1 MKKILLML
9 LSVIAFAA
17 CSKKEDN
24 QDFKHPKELQGTW
37 VYEKSILP
45 DGKLFSEITSIEE
58 MECSKKT
65 KYTFYGEFL
74 TSEEHIFKAGNCQ
87 QNTASVKYFVEN
99 NKLCLDN
106 GNGVV
111 LKAYDIVS
119 LTSTQ
124 FVFKYNSEFKT
135 FLYSQIPY
143 DPALKEKGYTIDDIL
158 NVTITYRK
166 L

>member
-1 MKKILLML
+1 
-9 LSVIAFAA
+9 
-17 CSKKEDN
+17 
-24 QDFKHPKELQGTW
+24 
-37 VYEKSILP
+37 
-45 DGKLFSEITSIEE
+45 LFSEITSIEE

-74 TSEEHIFKAGNCQ
+74 TSEEHIFKGGNCQ

-124 FVFKYNSEFKT
+124 FVFKYNSELKT

>member
-1 MKKILLML
+1 MKKILLIA
-9 LSVIAFAA
+9 LSVIAFTA
-17 CSKKEDN
+17 CTKKDNEDT
-24 QDFKHPKELQGTW
+24 KHPKELQGTW
-37 VYEKSILP
+37 VYEKSTLP
-45 DGKLFSEITSIEE
+45 DGKLFSEITSSEQI
-58 MECSKKT
+58 ECSKKT

-74 TSEEHIFKAGNCQ
+74 TSEEQIFKGGNCQ

-124 FVFKYNSEFKT
+124 FVFKYNSELKT

>member
-1 MKKILLML
+1 MKKILLIA
-9 LSVIAFAA
+9 LSVIAFTA
-17 CSKKEDN
+17 CTKKDNEDT
-24 QDFKHPKELQGTW
+24 KHPKELQGTW

-45 DGKLFSEITSIEE
+45 DGKLFSEITSSEQI
-58 MECSKKT
+58 ECSKKT

-87 QNTASVKYFVEN
+87 QNRASVKYFVEN
-99 NKLCLDN
+99 NKLCLEN
-106 GNGVV
+106 ANGVV

-124 FVFKYNSEFKT
+124 FVFKYNSELKT

>member
-1 MKKILLML
+1 MKKILLIA
-9 LSVIAFAA
+9 LSVIAFTA
-17 CSKKEDN
+17 CTKKDNEDT
-24 QDFKHPKELQGTW
+24 KHPKELQGTW

-45 DGKLFSEITSIEE
+45 DGKLFSEITSSEQI
-58 MECSKKT
+58 ECSKKT

-74 TSEEHIFKAGNCQ
+74 TSEEHIFKGGNCQ

-99 NKLCLDN
+99 NKLCLESA
-106 GNGVV
+106 NGVV

-124 FVFKYNSEFKT
+124 FVFKYNSELKT
-135 FLYSQIPY
+135 FLRSQIPY
-143 DPALKEKGYTIDDIL
+143 DPTLKEKGYTIDDIL

-166 L
+166 Q

>member
-1 MKKILLML
+1 MKKILLIA
-9 LSVIAFAA
+9 LSVIAFTA
-17 CSKKEDN
+17 CTKKDNEDT
-24 QDFKHPKELQGTW
+24 KHPKELQGTW

-45 DGKLFSEITSIEE
+45 DGKLFSEITSSEQI
-58 MECSKKT
+58 ECSKKT

-99 NKLCLDN
+99 NKLCLDK

>member
-1 MKKILLML
+1 MKKILLIA
-9 LSVIAFAA
+9 LSVIAFTA
-17 CSKKEDN
+17 CTKKDNEDT
-24 QDFKHPKELQGTW
+24 KHPKELQGTW

-45 DGKLFSEITSIEE
+45 DGKLFSEITSSEQI
-58 MECSKKT
+58 ECSKKT

-74 TSEEHIFKAGNCQ
+74 TSEEHIFKGGNCQ

-99 NKLCLDN
+99 NKLCLESA
-106 GNGVV
+106 NGVV
-111 LKAYDIVS
+111 IKAYDIVS

-124 FVFKYNSEFKT
+124 FVFKYNSELKT

>member
-17 CSKKEDN
+17 CSKKDDN

-37 VYEKSILP
+37 MYEKSILP

-111 LKAYDIVS
+111 LKAYDIIS
-119 LTSTQ
+119 LTSLNTIVNLKHFCTLKYLMTQ
-124 FVFKYNSEFKT
+124 
-135 FLYSQIPY
+135 L
-143 DPALKEKGYTIDDIL
+143 LKKKVIL
-158 NVTITYRK
+158 LMIF
-166 L
+166 

>member
-1 MKKILLML
+1 MKKILLIA
-9 LSVIAFAA
+9 LSVIAFTA
-17 CSKKEDN
+17 CTKKDNEDT
-24 QDFKHPKELQGTW
+24 KHPKELQGTW

-45 DGKLFSEITSIEE
+45 DGKLFSEITSSEQI
-58 MECSKKT
+58 ECSKKT

-74 TSEEHIFKAGNCQ
+74 TSEEHIFKGGNCQ

-99 NKLCLDN
+99 NKLCLESA
-106 GNGVV
+106 NGVV

-124 FVFKYNSEFKT
+124 FVFKYNSELKT

>member
-1 MKKILLML
+1 MKRILLIA
-9 LSVIAFAA
+9 LSVIAFTA
-17 CSKKEDN
+17 CTKKDNEDT
-24 QDFKHPKELQGTW
+24 KHPKELQGTW
-37 VYEKSILP
+37 MYEKSILP

-74 TSEEHIFKAGNCQ
+74 TSEEHIFKGGNCQ
-87 QNTASVKYFVEN
+87 QNTTAVKYFVEN
-99 NKLCLDN
+99 NKLCLEN

-143 DPALKEKGYTIDDIL
+143 DPDLKGKGYTIDDIL

>member
-1 MKKILLML
+1 MKRILLIA
-9 LSVIAFAA
+9 LSVIAFTA
-17 CSKKEDN
+17 CTKKDNEDT
-24 QDFKHPKELQGTW
+24 KHPKELQGTW
-37 VYEKSILP
+37 VYEKSTLP
-45 DGKLFSEITSIEE
+45 DGKLFSEITSSEQI
-58 MECSKKT
+58 ECSKKT

-74 TSEEHIFKAGNCQ
+74 TSEEHIFKGGNCQ

-99 NKLCLDN
+99 NKLCLESA
-106 GNGVV
+106 NGVV

-124 FVFKYNSEFKT
+124 FVFKYNSELKT

-143 DPALKEKGYTIDDIL
+143 DPDLKGKGYTIDDIL

>member
-1 MKKILLML
+1 MKKILLIA
-9 LSVIAFAA
+9 LSVIAFTA
-17 CSKKEDN
+17 CTKKDNEDT
-24 QDFKHPKELQGTW
+24 KHPKELQGTW
-37 VYEKSILP
+37 VYEKSTLP
-45 DGKLFSEITSIEE
+45 DGKLFSEITSSEQI
-58 MECSKKT
+58 ECSKKT

-74 TSEEHIFKAGNCQ
+74 TSEEHIFKGGNCQ

-124 FVFKYNSEFKT
+124 FVFKYNSELKT

>member
-1 MKKILLML
+1 MKKILLIA
-9 LSVIAFAA
+9 LSVIAFTA
-17 CSKKEDN
+17 CTKKDNEDT
-24 QDFKHPKELQGTW
+24 KHPKELQGTW

-45 DGKLFSEITSIEE
+45 DGKLFSEITSSEQI
-58 MECSKKT
+58 ECSKKT

-74 TSEEHIFKAGNCQ
+74 TSEEHIFKGGNCQ

>member
-1 MKKILLML
+1 MKKILLIA

-17 CSKKEDN
+17 CTKKDNEDT
-24 QDFKHPKELQGTW
+24 KHPKELQGTW
-37 VYEKSILP
+37 VYEKSTLP
-45 DGKLFSEITSIEE
+45 DGKLFSEITSSEQI
-58 MECSKKT
+58 ECSKKT

-74 TSEEHIFKAGNCQ
+74 TSEEHIFKGGNCQ

-124 FVFKYNSEFKT
+124 FVFKYNSELKT

>member
-1 MKKILLML
+1 MKKILLIA
-9 LSVIAFAA
+9 LSVIAFTA
-17 CSKKEDN
+17 CTKKDNEDT
-24 QDFKHPKELQGTW
+24 KHPKELQGTW

-45 DGKLFSEITSIEE
+45 DGKLFSEITSSEQI
-58 MECSKKT
+58 ECSKKT

-74 TSEEHIFKAGNCQ
+74 TSEEHIFKGGNCQ

-124 FVFKYNSEFKT
+124 FVFKYNSELKT

-158 NVTITYRK
+158 
-166 L
+166 

>member
-1 MKKILLML
+1 MKKILLIA
-9 LSVIAFAA
+9 LSVIAFTA
-17 CSKKEDN
+17 CTKKDNEDT
-24 QDFKHPKELQGTW
+24 KHPKELQGTW

-45 DGKLFSEITSIEE
+45 DGKLFSEITSSEQI
-58 MECSKKT
+58 ECSKKT

-74 TSEEHIFKAGNCQ
+74 TSEEHIFKGGNCQ

-99 NKLCLDN
+99 NKLCLESA
-106 GNGVV
+106 NGVV

-124 FVFKYNSEFKT
+124 FVFKYNSELKT

-143 DPALKEKGYTIDDIL
+143 DPALKGKGYTIDDIL

>member
-1 MKKILLML
+1 MKKILLIA
-9 LSVIAFAA
+9 LSVIAFTA
-17 CSKKEDN
+17 CTKKDNEDT
-24 QDFKHPKELQGTW
+24 KHPKELQGTW
-37 VYEKSILP
+37 VYEKSTLP
-45 DGKLFSEITSIEE
+45 DGKLFSEITSSEQI
-58 MECSKKT
+58 ECSKKT

-74 TSEEHIFKAGNCQ
+74 TSEEHIFKGGNCQ
-87 QNTASVKYFVEN
+87 PNTASVKYFVEN
-99 NKLCLDN
+99 NKLCLESA
-106 GNGVV
+106 NGVV

-124 FVFKYNSEFKT
+124 FVFKYNSELKT

>member
-1 MKKILLML
+1 MKKILLIA
-9 LSVIAFAA
+9 LSVIAFTA
-17 CSKKEDN
+17 CTKKDNEDT
-24 QDFKHPKELQGTW
+24 KHPKELQGTW

-45 DGKLFSEITSIEE
+45 DGKLFSEITSSEQI
-58 MECSKKT
+58 ECSKKT

-74 TSEEHIFKAGNCQ
+74 TSEEHIFKGGNCQ

-99 NKLCLDN
+99 NKLCLEN
-106 GNGVV
+106 ANGVV

-124 FVFKYNSEFKT
+124 FVFKYNSELKT

>member
-1 MKKILLML
+1 MKKILLIA

-17 CSKKEDN
+17 CTKKDNEDT
-24 QDFKHPKELQGTW
+24 KHPKELQGTW

-45 DGKLFSEITSIEE
+45 DGKLFSEITSSEQI
-58 MECSKKT
+58 ECSKKT

-74 TSEEHIFKAGNCQ
+74 TSEEHIFKGGNCQ

-99 NKLCLDN
+99 NKLCLDK

>member
-1 MKKILLML
+1 MKKILLIA
-9 LSVIAFAA
+9 LSVIAFTA
-17 CSKKEDN
+17 CTKKDNEDT
-24 QDFKHPKELQGTW
+24 KHPKELQGTW

-45 DGKLFSEITSIEE
+45 DGKLFSEITSSEQI
-58 MECSKKT
+58 ECSKKT

-74 TSEEHIFKAGNCQ
+74 TSEEHIFKGGNCQ

-99 NKLCLDN
+99 NKLCLESA
-106 GNGVV
+106 NGVV

-124 FVFKYNSEFKT
+124 FVFKYNSELKT
-135 FLYSQIPY
+135 FLYYQIPY
-143 DPALKEKGYTIDDIL
+143 DPAIKEKGYTIDDIL

>member
-1 MKKILLML
+1 MKKILLIA
-9 LSVIAFAA
+9 LSVIAFTA
-17 CSKKEDN
+17 CTKKDNEDT
-24 QDFKHPKELQGTW
+24 KHPKELQGTW
-37 VYEKSILP
+37 VYEKSTLP
-45 DGKLFSEITSIEE
+45 DGKLFSEITSSEQI
-58 MECSKKT
+58 ECSKKT

-74 TSEEHIFKAGNCQ
+74 TSEEHIFKGGNCQ

-99 NKLCLDN
+99 NKLCLESA
-106 GNGVV
+106 NGVV

>member
-17 CSKKEDN
+17 CSKKDDN

-37 VYEKSILP
+37 MYEKSILP

-99 NKLCLDN
+99 NKLCLDK

-143 DPALKEKGYTIDDIL
+143 DLTLKEKGYTIDDIL

>member
-1 MKKILLML
+1 MKKWN
-9 LSVIAFAA
+9 V
-17 CSKKEDN
+17 
-24 QDFKHPKELQGTW
+24 PKRLN
-37 VYEKSILP
+37 IP
-45 DGKLFSEITSIEE
+45 
-58 MECSKKT
+58 
-65 KYTFYGEFL
+65 FYGEFL

>member
-1 MKKILLML
+1 
-9 LSVIAFAA
+9 
-17 CSKKEDN
+17 
-24 QDFKHPKELQGTW
+24 
-37 VYEKSILP
+37 
-45 DGKLFSEITSIEE
+45 

-99 NKLCLDN
+99 NKLCLEN
-106 GNGVV
+106 ANGVV

-124 FVFKYNSEFKT
+124 FVFKYNSELKT

>member
-1 MKKILLML
+1 MKKILLIA
-9 LSVIAFAA
+9 LSVIAFTA
-17 CSKKEDN
+17 CTKKDNEDT
-24 QDFKHPKELQGTW
+24 KHPKELQGTW
-37 VYEKSILP
+37 MYEKSILP

-74 TSEEHIFKAGNCQ
+74 TSEEHIFKGGNCQ

-99 NKLCLDN
+99 NKLCLESA
-106 GNGVV
+106 NGVV

>member
-1 MKKILLML
+1 MKKILLIA
-9 LSVIAFAA
+9 LSVIAFTA
-17 CSKKEDN
+17 CTKKDNEDT
-24 QDFKHPKELQGTW
+24 KHPKELQGTW
-37 VYEKSILP
+37 VYEKSTLP

-74 TSEEHIFKAGNCQ
+74 TSEEHIFKGGNCQ
-87 QNTASVKYFVEN
+87 PNTASVKYFVEN
-99 NKLCLDN
+99 NKLCLESA
-106 GNGVV
+106 NGVV

-124 FVFKYNSEFKT
+124 FVFKYNSELKT

>member
-1 MKKILLML
+1 MKRILLIA
-9 LSVIAFAA
+9 LSVIAFTA
-17 CSKKEDN
+17 CTKKDNEDT
-24 QDFKHPKELQGTW
+24 KHPKELQGTW

-45 DGKLFSEITSIEE
+45 DGKLFSEITSSEQI
-58 MECSKKT
+58 ECSKKT

-74 TSEEHIFKAGNCQ
+74 TSEEHIFKGGNCQ

-99 NKLCLDN
+99 NKLCLESA
-106 GNGVV
+106 NGVV